1 MSQYTLSKEEQDLI
15 NIISHIGC
23 LTTYQCHYVLDK
35 FMKCSLAQESRI
47 LQNLSTW
54 QYITISNNKNF
65 ITAGDRK
72 TKYGEKI
79 DLKKIR
85 AFQLCLDLMDS
96 FENLKYSHI
105 PDNNMDLT
113 FLANGKIYY
122 VMNVSMAETFKINFA
137 QQLYDKEVSSHISK
151 KGVPV
156 PYITIFL
163 FSSTENEDD
172 ILEYFN
178 SENIRIPC
186 LVVISKSDGIQ
197 DKLVYD
203 LYELN
208 A

>member
-35 FMKCSLAQESRI
+35 FMKCSLAQENRI
-47 LQNLSTW
+47 LQNLSTR

-113 FLANGKIYY
+113 FLANGKI
-122 VMNVSMAETFKINFA
+122 
-137 QQLYDKEVSSHISK
+137 L
-151 KGVPV
+151 
-156 PYITIFL
+156 
-163 FSSTENEDD
+163 
-172 ILEYFN
+172 
-178 SENIRIPC
+178 C
-186 LVVISKSDGIQ
+186 
-197 DKLVYD
+197 
-203 LYELN
+203 YECFYGRDF
-208 A
+208 

>member
-23 LTTYQCHYVLDK
+23 LTTYQCHYILAK
-35 FMKCSLAQESRI
+35 FMQCSLAQENRI
-47 LQNLSTW
+47 LQNLSTR

>member
-35 FMKCSLAQESRI
+35 FMKCSLAQENRI
-47 LQNLSTW
+47 LQNLSTR

-151 KGVPV
+151 KEFLSL
-156 PYITIFL
+156 TLLFFFSHQQKMKMIFWNILTPKTSEFLAWLSFQSLMEYRINL
-163 FSSTENEDD
+163 FMICMN
-172 ILEYFN
+172 
-178 SENIRIPC
+178 
-186 LVVISKSDGIQ
+186 
-197 DKLVYD
+197 
-203 LYELN
+203 
-208 A
+208 

>member
-1 MSQYTLSKEEQDLI
+1 MSQYSLSKEEQDFI

-23 LTTYQCHYVLDK
+23 LTSYQCHYVLDK
-35 FMKCSLAQESRI
+35 FMKCSPAQENRI
-47 LQNLSTW
+47 IQNLSTR
-54 QYITISNNKNF
+54 QYITISNDKNF

-96 FENLKYSHI
+96 FDNLKYSHV

-122 VMNVSMAETFKINFA
+122 VMNVSMAESFKINFA
-137 QQLYDKEVSSHISK
+137 QQLYSKEVSSHASK
-151 KGVPV
+151 KGIAA
-156 PYITIFL
+156 PYITIFI
-163 FSSTENEDD
+163 FPSTEDEDE

-178 SENIRIPC
+178 SENIDIPC
-186 LVVISKSDGIQ
+186 LVVIAKTDGIQ
-197 DKLVYD
+197 DKLDYD
-203 LYELN
+203 MYELN
-208 A
+208 V